1 MTDWNIIKTKRFD
14 VDNYINL
21 AEKDGEYRV
30 YARRAGKAV
39 VDTQTDRDIAELNY
53 QTFLDDFMQNID
65 I

>member
-1 MTDWNIIKTKRFD
+1 MTDWNIIKSKRFD
-14 VDNYINL
+14 ANNFINL
-21 AEKDGEYRV
+21 AEKDGKFRV

-39 VDTQTDRDIAELNY
+39 VDTQTDKEVAELNY